1 MGRASLGALIFMI
14 TNMCSWNG
22 MDMATMHFCEELV
35 CGSWLVQP
43 ANAISSLSFCLVS
56 FYLLSVIKNKKS
68 IYLLFPISSF
78 LVGITSFLYHAS
90 WTFFF
95 QVFDVSSMYM
105 LSCLLLS
112 FNLWRL
118 KIIQEKTIP
127 LAYAALVIGSALSM
141 VIIKGQWG
149 EILFAL
155 EVIALILM
163 EIRLSRT
170 QEGTRYNDFVKAFV
184 IFAVAFGIWGLDVK
198 EVVCLKDNHVLQGHA
213 VWHILDSLCFIFLYR
228 FYKQFKNE

>member
-1 MGRASLGALIFMI
+1 MT

-22 MDMATMHFCEELV
+22 MDLATMHFCEELV
-35 CGSWLVQP
+35 CGAWLVQP

-56 FYLLSVIKNKKS
+56 FYLFSVIKNKKS
-68 IYLLFPISSF
+68 FYMLFPISSF
-78 LVGITSFLYHAS
+78 LVGVTSFLYHAS

-105 LSCLLLS
+105 LSCLLLT

-118 KIIQEKTIP
+118 KIIQEKSIAM
-127 LAYAALVIGSALSM
+127 AYVALVIGSALSM

-149 EILFAL
+149 EILFAM
-155 EVIALILM
+155 EVVALIVM

-170 QEGTRYNDFVKAFV
+170 QEGTRYNDFVKALGIFV
-184 IFAVAFGIWGLDVK
+184 VAFGIWALDVK

-228 FYKQFKNE
+228 FYKQFKTE